1 MIAIWTHDRTI
12 IVFDNEIGT
21 VSARSEHEVW
31 KEIGRRKAM
40 KRERRAATDAV
51 TGAVLQC

>member
-1 MIAIWTHDRTI
+1 MIAIWTHDGTI
-12 IVFDNEIGT
+12 FVFDNEIGT
-21 VSARSEHEVW
+21 VSARSEHEAW

-40 KRERRAATDAV
+40 KRERRAPTDAV